1 MNGRPIKPIALRL
14 TDHSMAERVQDLSVQ
29 HGLSL
34 NITVN
39 MLLGYAFNKVDEEGK
54 EFTPVTVFETKEGG
68 E

>member
-1 MNGRPIKPIALRL
+1 MNGQPIKPIALRL
-14 TDHSMAERVQDLSVQ
+14 TDHSMAERIQDLSVQ

-34 NITVN
+34 NMTVN
-39 MLLGYAFNKVDEEGK
+39 MLLGYAFNKIDEEGK

>member
-1 MNGRPIKPIALRL
+1 MNGQPIKPIALRL
-14 TDHSMAERVQDLSVQ
+14 TDHSMVERVQDLSVQ

-34 NITVN
+34 NMTVN

-54 EFTPVTVFETKEGG
+54 DFIPVTVFETKEGG